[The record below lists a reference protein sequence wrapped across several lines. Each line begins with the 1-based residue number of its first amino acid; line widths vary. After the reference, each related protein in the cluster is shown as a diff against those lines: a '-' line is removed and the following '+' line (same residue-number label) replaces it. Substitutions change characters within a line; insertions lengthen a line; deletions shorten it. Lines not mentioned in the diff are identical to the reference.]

1 MSPTK
6 VLYND
11 CAGCFAIPED
21 IEEDFF
27 RRFPAKFHPK
37 QNAAVYFDS
46 LEEFQKSNG
55 LYYWGW
61 LICEKRQFCPGFQ
74 QLKLRNIYSAPIL
87 TQNARGVENSQQMEY
102 WANMVQEEATGDIYC
117 TELDVNEFPALR
129 AQLDLI
135 AMLAEKGYINLQTE
149 TTCLKLA
156 DIPEDC
162 EWEVVERQDGKE
174 TVHVKFP
181 IRRILSEL
189 LGAVDLTRVPQDVC
203 QITHDLI
210 AGRLQISEL
219 KL

>member
-1 MSPTK
+1 MSVK

-21 IEEDFF
+21 VEEEFF
-27 RRFPAKFHPK
+27 RRFPAKFHSK

-61 LICEKRQFCPGFQ
+61 LICEKRSVCPGYQ

-87 TQNARGVENSQQMEY
+87 TQNARGVEESQQMEY
-102 WANMVQEEATGDIYC
+102 WSSMVQEEATGDIYC
-117 TELDVNEFPALR
+117 TELDVDEFPALR
-129 AQLDLI
+129 VQPELI
-135 AMLAEKGYINLQTE
+135 GILTEKGFINLQTE

-156 DIPEDC
+156 DVPEEC
-162 EWEVVERQDGKE
+162 EWQIVEREDGKE
-174 TVHVKFP
+174 TVNVKSP

-189 LGAVDLTRVPQDVC
+189 LAAVDASRLSGDACKITQDLV
-203 QITHDLI
+203 
-210 AGRLQISEL
+210 AGRLQVSDL
-219 KL
+219 QF